1 MLDVGAA
8 DFGTATA
15 TGAAWTTGLA
25 ALAVVVTALL
35 EDLVN
40 NLWEWII
47 FRNILA
53 AVNDVTWIFNNEE
66 MHGS

>member
-1 MLDVGAA
+1 MLDGEAA

-53 AVNDVTWIFNNEE
+53 AVNDVTEIFKNEE
-66 MHGS
+66 MLGS